1 MFGKLNEAKHKAE
14 EMKLKLDAITVEGN
28 AQGVQ
33 VIANANK
40 KIISVNISA
49 DLLKPENKEQVEDL
63 LIVAIENALEQAE
76 NISAAEMKAMMGGMM
91 PGLGNLFGN

>member
-1 MFGKLNEAKHKAE
+1 MFGKLNEAKQKAE

-49 DLLKPENKEQVEDL
+49 DLLKPENKKQVEDL

-91 PGLGNLFGN
+91 PNLGNLFGN

>member
-1 MFGKLNEAKHKAE
+1 MFGKLNEAKQKAE
-14 EMKLKLDAITVEGN
+14 EMKLKLNAITVEGN